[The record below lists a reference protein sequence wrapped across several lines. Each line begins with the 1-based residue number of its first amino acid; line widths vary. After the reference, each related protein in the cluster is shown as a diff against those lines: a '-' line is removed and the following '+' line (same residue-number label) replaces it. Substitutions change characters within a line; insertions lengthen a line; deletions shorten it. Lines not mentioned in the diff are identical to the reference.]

1 MYLNFKH
8 ELTMFLTYDVKK
20 NFHLNEKIIYSY
32 IKLRMT
38 KITETFVS
46 FNTYIYDMHLVYTY
60 ISHRNLL
67 I

>member
-8 ELTMFLTYDVKK
+8 ELTMFLTYIVKK

-32 IKLRMT
+32 IILKIL

-46 FNTYIYDMHLVYTY
+46 FDTYIYDMH
-60 ISHRNLL
+60 
-67 I
+67 